1 MKPADLAAWRAQMA
15 YTQRQEAAAL
25 GVTLATYQRLERGA
39 EWADGAAVTIDRR
52 TALAC
57 AALAAG
63 LDAAAVK
70 IFGWLL
76 DLEIKSY
83 RMQPW

>member
-1 MKPADLAAWRAQMA
+1 MTPADLAAWRARMA
-15 YTQRQEAAAL
+15 FTQRQAAAAL
-25 GVTLATYQRLERGA
+25 GITLPTYQRLERGA

-63 LDAAAVK
+63 LDE
-70 IFGWLL
+70 W
-76 DLEIKSY
+76 
-83 RMQPW
+83 QPTTG

>member
-1 MKPADLAAWRAQMA
+1 MTTADLAAWRQHMG
-15 YTQRQEAAAL
+15 YTQRAAAAAL

-39 EWADGAAVTIDRR
+39 EWAGGAAVTIDRR

-63 LDAAAVK
+63 LPEWSPASPA
-70 IFGWLL
+70 
-76 DLEIKSY
+76 
-83 RMQPW
+83 

>member
-1 MKPADLAAWRAQMA
+1 MTPADLAAWRAQMT
-15 YTQRQEAAAL
+15 YTQRQAATAL

-39 EWADGAAVTIDRR
+39 EWTDGAAVTIDRR

-63 LDAAAVK
+63 LSEWSEKVDTSAK
-70 IFGWLL
+70 
-76 DLEIKSY
+76 Y
-83 RMQPW
+83 

>member
-1 MKPADLAAWRAQMA
+1 MIPADLAAWRAQLG
-15 YTQRQEAAAL
+15 YTQRAAAAAL
-25 GVTLATYQRLERGA
+25 GITLPTYQRLERGA

-63 LDAAAVK
+63 LGEWAPAA
-70 IFGWLL
+70 
-76 DLEIKSY
+76 
-83 RMQPW
+83 RQP

>member
-1 MKPADLAAWRAQMA
+1 MTPADLAAWRAHLG
-15 YTQRQEAAAL
+15 YTQREAAAAL

-39 EWADGAAVTIDRR
+39 EWSDGAAVTIDRR

-63 LDAAAVK
+63 LDGWRAPGADTPAA
-70 IFGWLL
+70 
-76 DLEIKSY
+76 
-83 RMQPW
+83 

>member
-1 MKPADLAAWRAQMA
+1 MTTADLAAWRQHMG
-15 YTQRQEAAAL
+15 YTQRAAAAAL

-52 TALAC
+52 TSLAC

-63 LDAAAVK
+63 LAEWSPASPA
-70 IFGWLL
+70 
-76 DLEIKSY
+76 
-83 RMQPW
+83 

>member
-1 MKPADLAAWRAQMA
+1 MTTADLAAWRQHMG
-15 YTQRQEAAAL
+15 YTQRAAAAAL

-39 EWADGAAVTIDRR
+39 EWAGGAAVTIDRR

-63 LDAAAVK
+63 LAEWSPASPA
-70 IFGWLL
+70 
-76 DLEIKSY
+76 
-83 RMQPW
+83 

>member
-1 MKPADLAAWRAQMA
+1 MTPADLAAWRAQLG
-15 YTQRQEAAAL
+15 YTQRAAAAAL
-25 GVTLATYQRLERGA
+25 GITLPTYQRLERGA

-63 LDAAAVK
+63 LSE
-70 IFGWLL
+70 W
-76 DLEIKSY
+76 
-83 RMQPW
+83 QPPAG